1 MLIDFRTSDD
11 AGVYRWDASSALVQS
26 VDFLTPIVDDP
37 FAYGQIAAANSLS
50 DVYAMGAK
58 PLTAMAIAGFPNEE
72 LDPSVVKSIFKG
84 GLSKLHEAGVALIG
98 GHTVQDAEVKFGYA
112 VTGSVDPDRL
122 LSNAGAQV
130 GDTLLLTKPI
140 GTGIIATAIKKGR
153 VAENI
158 ETAAIESMT
167 TLNRASA
174 DALCTLAR
182 DEIHACTDVTGF
194 GLLGHACEMA
204 SASNVALRIES
215 AAVPLLEGAVAL
227 ARDNSTGGGDT
238 NTEHFGQ
245 RTKFEAG
252 LVGEIATLLYDPQT
266 SGGLLVAVT
275 ATAVDRAVSALAATG
290 TQAVKIG
297 TAESFLESG
306 PRVYVV

>member
-72 LDPSVVKSIFKG
+72 LDPSVVKSIFMG

-153 VAENI
+153 AAENI
-158 ETAAIESMT
+158 ERTAIESMI

-182 DEIHACTDVTGF
+182 GEIHACTDVTGF

-306 PRVYVV
+306 PRVHVV

>member
-153 VAENI
+153 AAKNI

-167 TLNRASA
+167 TLNHASA
-174 DALCTLAR
+174 NALCTLAR
-182 DEIHACTDVTGF
+182 DEVHACTDVTGF

-204 SASNVALRIES
+204 SASNVTLRIES

-227 ARDNSTGGGDT
+227 ARHNRTGGGYQRGALRPEDEVRSGTRWRDCNLTLRST
-238 NTEHFGQ
+238 NI
-245 RTKFEAG
+245 RRVAG
-252 LVGEIATLLYDPQT
+252 RGDGH
-266 SGGLLVAVT
+266 SGG
-275 ATAVDRAVSALAATG
+275 S
-290 TQAVKIG
+290 
-297 TAESFLESG
+297 SG
-306 PRVYVV
+306 ECVGGSWYPGGQDWHS